1 MTSLRDNQSVRKA
14 EVSAKM
20 TTAGIILVTPPA
32 LYLTHH
38 YAAFAG
44 YLAVAVTVMFYWL
57 VLSPRAV
64 RRDRV
69 RALRWRIRF
78 RLRPGRGYGSLAALG
93 FRWSRLAAVG
103 HGGRARPGMSL
114 WARLFSPATGYAV
127 RLGRAQYGRRVF
139 ARMEDQVLVL
149 APPRTG
155 KSGLI
160 ADRICDHP
168 GGVVATSTRPDL
180 YQTTRADRSRL
191 GRVEVFNPQRVGH
204 VESTMRFDLLGPCR
218 DLVMAR
224 RMATWLSGGA
234 GGPATGNLEWFAKK
248 GEVALAG
255 LLFAG
260 AVTGATIADVFRW
273 VQRED
278 PEVPLRTIAE
288 RGTPEMLAVVRQM
301 LEDNRTAGSVRE
313 TIDLVLSWA
322 ALPELAEAVTARPG
336 EPMLDVAE
344 LAMRNGTLYLIGSGD
359 EDSPLTP
366 LFRALTSYIHYQA
379 GIIGTRQPSGR
390 LDPPLLMALDEVTQ
404 ICPVD
409 LPGMLADS
417 AGKGILIQPV
427 VHSVA
432 QLEDRY
438 GQAAARTIWATCGTK
453 IFLPGTT
460 DPETLRNVAQLL
472 GTVHDG
478 ERHVDLCPP
487 ELLRTLPNWRALV
500 ISMNR
505 DPVIV
510 KIRPVWKRPGR
521 RFPLR
526 YFTSQV
532 QRPAF
537 PALPEA
543 VDVPAVTGPVP
554 GTADD
559 YEPAQDTDVIQVPA
573 PRENAWP
580 PVSGYDPRGRG

>member
-1 MTSLRDNQSVRKA
+1 
-14 EVSAKM
+14 
-20 TTAGIILVTPPA
+20 
-32 LYLTHH
+32 
-38 YAAFAG
+38 
-44 YLAVAVTVMFYWL
+44 
-57 VLSPRAV
+57 
-64 RRDRV
+64 
-69 RALRWRIRF
+69 
-78 RLRPGRGYGSLAALG
+78 
-93 FRWSRLAAVG
+93 
-103 HGGRARPGMSL
+103 
-114 WARLFSPATGYAV
+114 
-127 RLGRAQYGRRVF
+127 
-139 ARMEDQVLVL
+139 
-149 APPRTG
+149 
-155 KSGLI
+155 
-160 ADRICDHP
+160 
-168 GGVVATSTRPDL
+168 
-180 YQTTRADRSRL
+180 
-191 GRVEVFNPQRVGH
+191 
-204 VESTMRFDLLGPCR
+204 
-218 DLVMAR
+218 
-224 RMATWLSGGA
+224 
-234 GGPATGNLEWFAKK
+234 
-248 GEVALAG
+248 
-255 LLFAG
+255 
-260 AVTGATIADVFRW
+260 
-273 VQRED
+273 
-278 PEVPLRTIAE
+278 
-288 RGTPEMLAVVRQM
+288 ML
-301 LEDNRTAGSVRE
+301 
-313 TIDLVLSWA
+313 
-322 ALPELAEAVTARPG
+322 
-336 EPMLDVAE
+336 
-344 LAMRNGTLYLIGSGD
+344 
-359 EDSPLTP
+359 
-366 LFRALTSYIHYQA
+366 
-379 GIIGTRQPSGR
+379 
-390 LDPPLLMALDEVTQ
+390 
-404 ICPVD
+404 
-409 LPGMLADS
+409 
-417 AGKGILIQPV
+417 
-427 VHSVA
+427 HSVA